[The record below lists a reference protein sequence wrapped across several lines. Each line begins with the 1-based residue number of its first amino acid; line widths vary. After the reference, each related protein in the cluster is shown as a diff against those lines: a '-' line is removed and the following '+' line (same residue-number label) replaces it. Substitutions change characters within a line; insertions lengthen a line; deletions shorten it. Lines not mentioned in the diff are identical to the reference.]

1 MGVTTM
7 KMIRSTRQTSTS
19 GVTLMSDVRAAW
31 LSLPSELTLDDRF
44 VIAGSD
50 FLHEVDGH
58 LRSGVRHLDGEAVDA
73 VLEVV
78 VCPHRGDGH
87 EEAAGGG
94 EERFCDTGRDRGDAA
109 ARLGHAFERADDAHD
124 RAEETDER
132 RGGADGRENTEV

>member
-31 LSLPSELTLDDRF
+31 LSLPSELTLADF
-44 VIAGSD
+44 FIAGSD

-58 LRSGVRHLDGEAVDA
+58 LRARIRHLHGEAVDA

-78 VCPHRGDGH
+78 VSPHCGDGH

-94 EERFCDTGRDRGDAA
+94 EQRFGDTGRDRGDAA
-109 ARLGHAFERADDAHD
+109 ARLSHAFERADDAHD
-124 RAEETDER
+124 RAEQTDER
-132 RGGADGRENTEV
+132 RGGADGRE